1 VIVRRNDAGLNL
13 NGFGIL
19 SDCDC
24 QKTSLDANLFTNP
37 FTDKFLSGKTLST
50 TAGGIAISIT
60 VDLTIPDTVSSV
72 CGNADGLT

>member
-1 VIVRRNDAGLNL
+1 MIVRRNAAGLNL

-24 QKTSLDANLFTNP
+24 KKTSLDANLFTNP
-37 FTDKFLSGKTLST
+37 FNDNFLIKDSLST
-50 TAGGIAISIT
+50 TAGGSAVSIT